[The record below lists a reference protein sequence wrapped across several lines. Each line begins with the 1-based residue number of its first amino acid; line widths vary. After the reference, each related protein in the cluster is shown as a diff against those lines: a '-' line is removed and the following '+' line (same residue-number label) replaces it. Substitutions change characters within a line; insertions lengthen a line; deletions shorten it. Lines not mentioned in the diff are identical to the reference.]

1 MLCEHKKKRKASSPQ
16 IIMQSLINALNHSE
30 VPDMQRLAREIGF
43 DKLHLRYMWMPGIM
57 KGLNEYNDTLKKK
70 VTNEHVDSTIKRY
83 VEGLPEKYSMYYKK
97 NGKWHIRDEAR
108 KCLSFLSPLIYY
120 NGDMSVCC
128 HDPMGEEVF
137 ANLMK
142 DGWLGAIAKLPATR
156 VYNKQFRICN
166 GCTITN
172 EGTNTQEIWM
182 NQDHPQEV
190 GPSAELAAASRAP
203 LA

>member
-1 MLCEHKKKRKASSPQ
+1 
-16 IIMQSLINALNHSE
+16 I
-30 VPDMQRLAREIGF
+30 
-43 DKLHLRYMWMPGIM
+43 PGIM

-70 VTNEHVDSTIKRY
+70 VTSTHIDETIRRNVD
-83 VEGLPEKYSMYYKK
+83 GLPQEYTMHYQKD
-97 NGKWHIRDEAR
+97 GKWHIRDEAK
-108 KCLSFLSPLIYY
+108 KCLIFLSPLIYY

-142 DGWLGAIAKLPATR
+142 DGWARAIQKLPATK

-172 EGTNTQEIWM
+172 EGTNEQEIWLHKKPAEST
-182 NQDHPQEV
+182 QIPDLA
-190 GPSAELAAASRAP
+190 GPAQAP